1 MISFFKNKEKNIMND
16 DKSYS
21 NIAAL
26 LIHVAK
32 IDENYDD
39 KEKEIIKKT
48 LIELGA
54 VSSKIDKLISDA
66 SIIEENSN
74 QILDFT
80 REVKNA
86 PESDKIRIIESL
98 WKIIY
103 SDDNADMY
111 ETNLMRRLAGLLYI
125 DAKTMGDIKRAI
137 QKNKNF
143 QKLSIKNIMTKNPI
157 SVRGDTLA
165 VKALSIMN
173 SKKIT
178 SLCVHNNKNKTK
190 TIGILHIHTIL
201 EANIQ

>member
-1 MISFFKNKEKNIMND
+1 MISFFKNKEKGEDIVNN

-32 IDENYDD
+32 IDENYED

-54 VSSKIDKLISDA
+54 ASSNIDKLIADA
-66 SIIEENSN
+66 SVIEENSN
-74 QILDFT
+74 QILNFT

-111 ETNLMRRLAGLLYI
+111 ETSLMRRLCGLLYI
-125 DAKTMGDIKRAI
+125 DAKIMGDLKEKIK
-137 QKNKNF
+137 QE
-143 QKLSIKNIMTKNPI
+143 L
-157 SVRGDTLA
+157 
-165 VKALSIMN
+165 
-173 SKKIT
+173 KK
-178 SLCVHNNKNKTK
+178 
-190 TIGILHIHTIL
+190 
-201 EANIQ
+201 

>member
-1 MISFFKNKEKNIMND
+1 MINFFKNKEKEKDIMSD

-32 IDENYDD
+32 IDENYED

-54 VSSKIDKLISDA
+54 ASSNIDKLISDA
-66 SIIEENSN
+66 SVIEENSN
-74 QILDFT
+74 QILNFT

-125 DAKTMGDIKRAI
+125 DAKTMGDLKEKIK
-137 QKNKNF
+137 QE
-143 QKLSIKNIMTKNPI
+143 L
-157 SVRGDTLA
+157 
-165 VKALSIMN
+165 
-173 SKKIT
+173 KK
-178 SLCVHNNKNKTK
+178 
-190 TIGILHIHTIL
+190 
-201 EANIQ
+201 

>member
-1 MISFFKNKEKNIMND
+1 MISFFKNKEKEKDTVND

-32 IDENYDD
+32 IDENYED
-39 KEKEIIKKT
+39 KEKKIIKKT

-54 VSSKIDKLISDA
+54 SSSNIDELIANA
-66 SIIEENSN
+66 SVIEENSN
-74 QILDFT
+74 QILNFT

-86 PESDKIRIIESL
+86 HESDKIRIVESL

-125 DAKTMGDIKRAI
+125 DAKTMGDLKE
-137 QKNKNF
+137 KVK
-143 QKLSIKNIMTKNPI
+143 KELSK
-157 SVRGDTLA
+157 
-165 VKALSIMN
+165 
-173 SKKIT
+173 
-178 SLCVHNNKNKTK
+178 
-190 TIGILHIHTIL
+190 
-201 EANIQ
+201 

>member
-1 MISFFKNKEKNIMND
+1 MISFFKNKEKERDTVND

-32 IDENYDD
+32 IDENYEDR
-39 KEKEIIKKT
+39 EKEIIRKT

-54 VSSKIDKLISDA
+54 TISNIDKLIADA
-66 SIIEENSN
+66 SVIEENSN
-74 QILDFT
+74 QILSYT

-86 PESDKIRIIESL
+86 PESDKIRIVESL

-125 DAKTMGDIKRAI
+125 DAKTMGDLKE
-137 QKNKNF
+137 KVK
-143 QKLSIKNIMTKNPI
+143 KELSK
-157 SVRGDTLA
+157 
-165 VKALSIMN
+165 
-173 SKKIT
+173 
-178 SLCVHNNKNKTK
+178 
-190 TIGILHIHTIL
+190 
-201 EANIQ
+201 